1 MSLWRMGLGLAFSVA
16 YGAGMI
22 LALITPGLQPMFV
35 LVPALVAI
43 AASIALNIAARGP
56 RWWRSDSEDRRIYKD
71 EWVKEITNRARS
83 RALLAVYLVQA
94 PLIFFVAYSQPEPT
108 AETSVVGMSALT
120 VAAGL
125 TAYFASYLHSCWT
138 HADG

>member
-1 MSLWRMGLGLAFSVA
+1 MQTSLAQSDRVYIRSRCVPKMSLWRMGLGLAFSVA

-71 EWVKEITNRARS
+71 EWVKEITN
-83 RALLAVYLVQA
+83 
-94 PLIFFVAYSQPEPT
+94 
-108 AETSVVGMSALT
+108 
-120 VAAGL
+120 
-125 TAYFASYLHSCWT
+125 
-138 HADG
+138 